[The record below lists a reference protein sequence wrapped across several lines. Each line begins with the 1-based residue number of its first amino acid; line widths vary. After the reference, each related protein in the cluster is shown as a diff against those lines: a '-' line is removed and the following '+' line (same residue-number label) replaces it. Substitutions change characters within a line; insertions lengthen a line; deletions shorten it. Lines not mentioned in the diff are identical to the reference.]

1 VLNVRQFIVDI
12 ADVFVSIGM

>member
-12 ADVFVSIGM
+12 VDVFVSIGM

>member
-12 ADVFVSIGM
+12 VDLFVSIGM